1 VEINAFSTYVESAP
15 APKLTA
21 AQRAILD
28 HPFPRF
34 SDAEIRRRREAIEGV
49 MAANDVSHLL
59 LCGAGF
65 RGSAVPWITEWPV
78 TTEAVAVFTPGEKDA
93 LFVQYFNHV
102 PMATRVVERAEVH
115 WGGALTVNAVAD
127 ELKRRGAAGK
137 RVGVMGPLGF
147 SQRDALAAVCG
158 DVVNLNRDYVQL
170 RLVKSDEELEWF
182 RIGAA
187 LCDVAIDALSDHMR
201 SGLDEHDLG
210 DIVERS
216 YVPWGGRTV
225 IHFFGVTSM
234 HAPDLEVPAQFTSP
248 RKVEKGD
255 VVFTEISAT
264 FGEHSGQVLRTYA
277 VEEEPTPLYRDLH
290 AASLAAFEA
299 IKAVARPG
307 ARPEDL
313 IEASGVIE
321 DAGFTTCDDLVHG
334 YGGGYFPPI
343 IGSPS
348 RQNEPVPDMVLQ
360 KNMMMVIQ
368 PNVTTKDR
376 KAGVQTGE
384 CVRITDDGAV
394 SIHDAPSGFLRV

>member
-1 VEINAFSTYVESAP
+1 MADTSHKPP
-15 APKLTA
+15 APRLTA

-28 HPFPRF
+28 QEFPRF
-34 SDAEIRRRREAIEGV
+34 SEVEMRRRRDAVLAV
-49 MAANDVSHLL
+49 MDKAEVSHLL

-78 TTEAVAVFTPGEKDA
+78 TTEAVAVVTPGEKDA

-102 PMATRVVERAEVH
+102 PMATRVVERADVH
-115 WGGALTVNAVAD
+115 WGGAQTIASVAG
-127 ELKRRGAAGK
+127 ELKRRGAQNQ
-137 RVGVMGPLGF
+137 RVGVFGPLGF
-147 SQRDALAAVCG
+147 SQRDALAGVCA
-158 DVVNLNRDYVQL
+158 DVVNLNREYVQL

-182 RIGAA
+182 GIGAA
-187 LCDVAIDALSDHMR
+187 LCDVAIDALSEHMHA
-201 SGLDEHDLG
+201 GLDEHDLG

-234 HAPDLEVPAQFTSP
+234 HNPSLRVPAQFTST
-248 RKVEKGD
+248 RKVDKGD

-277 VEEEPTPLYRDLH
+277 VGEDPTPLYRDLH
-290 AASLAAFEA
+290 EASFAAYEA
-299 IKAVARPG
+299 IKAAARPG

-313 IEASGVIE
+313 IEAASVIE
-321 DAGFTTCDDLVHG
+321 AAGFTTCDDLVHG

-348 RQNEPVPDMVLQ
+348 RQNEPVPDMVLRE
-360 KNMMMVIQ
+360 NMMMVIQ
-368 PNVTTKDR
+368 PNVTSLDG

-384 CVRITDDGAV
+384 CVRITADGAV
-394 SIHDAPSGFLRV
+394 SIHDAPQGLLRV